1 MQIIFKQSSA
11 KAGENQ
17 KAVKLCKKIKYPRDF
32 ADYIARSVLQPLLIY
47 RNGER
52 RGFVTCCNE
61 YIKLDGPLRTNAK
74 EDCPV
79 CGKRVLTVPYTRKRQ
94 YDDNGVVI
102 AYREKEKLYLAAL
115 SIERDCSPGEIF
127 SNGEVFAGV
136 WPTNI
141 FEITP
146 TARAVYTNRW
156 YNGWRCDKEKVRSLD
171 SGSFNYA
178 VYLHKQSIRR
188 ALQGSFLGRVN
199 YEKVLRYNST
209 TFVRYLFLAAKY
221 PQVEYLE
228 KLGLESLIDDRLY
241 GRRTYSAVNWRG
253 RDLKSTLGLSPGEVR
268 RLKSFTDPAAAI
280 ATLRK
285 CKKEGWNPNPNDL
298 ANVLRVL
305 DIVEDRGFLKHMTV
319 KQLYRYIK
327 KQESEYR
334 AGDTYPLRRD
344 YKDYIKELVELGYD
358 LTDEYYLFPKSLTE
372 AHGRTSAE
380 LRLKIEREQVAVAR
394 KETMQYKKKVL
405 PHLIP
410 LALEADGFKI
420 FPVASKADLLAEGRT
435 QHHCVAGYW
444 DRVRSGSTAIFLIR
458 RVTAPE
464 LNFYTLELNPK
475 NKTVQQCRGIRNC
488 GMTEEVEAFVGKW
501 LSEVVKKQLKKA
513 V

>member
-1 MQIIFKQSSA
+1 H
-11 KAGENQ
+11 
-17 KAVKLCKKIKYPRDF
+17 V
-32 ADYIARSVLQPLLIY
+32 
-47 RNGER
+47 
-52 RGFVTCCNE
+52 
-61 YIKLDGPLRTNAK
+61 
-74 EDCPV
+74 
-79 CGKRVLTVPYTRKRQ
+79 
-94 YDDNGVVI
+94 
-102 AYREKEKLYLAAL
+102 
-115 SIERDCSPGEIF
+115 
-127 SNGEVFAGV
+127 
-136 WPTNI
+136 
-141 FEITP
+141 
-146 TARAVYTNRW
+146 
-156 YNGWRCDKEKVRSLD
+156 
-171 SGSFNYA
+171 
-178 VYLHKQSIRR
+178 
-188 ALQGSFLGRVN
+188 
-199 YEKVLRYNST
+199 
-209 TFVRYLFLAAKY
+209 
-221 PQVEYLE
+221 
-228 KLGLESLIDDRLY
+228 
-241 GRRTYSAVNWRG
+241 
-253 RDLKSTLGLSPGEVR
+253 
-268 RLKSFTDPAAAI
+268 
-280 ATLRK
+280 
-285 CKKEGWNPNPNDL
+285 
-298 ANVLRVL
+298 
-305 DIVEDRGFLKHMTV
+305 TV
-319 KQLYRYIK
+319 KQLYRYIR

-334 AGDTYPLRRD
+334 AGGIYLIRRD